1 MLVLTRRT
9 GESIVIGDQI
19 VVTVLEVR
27 SDQVRIGIEAP
38 RSVQV
43 HREEVVRR
51 VEGENVAA
59 AASAER
65 ARALLGRRPPA
76 ARPGAASPPPA
87 PRRQAEEP
95 D

>member
-1 MLVLTRRT
+1 MLVLTRKT
-9 GESIVIGDQI
+9 GESIIIGDQI

-27 SDQVRIGIEAP
+27 SDQVRIGIDAP

-59 AASAER
+59 AASAAR
-65 ARALLGRRPPA
+65 ARALLGNRPNL
-76 ARPGAASPPPA
+76 PPRK
-87 PRRQAEEP
+87 PR